1 MFPLKGYVD
10 AERQRKD
17 QRQTGSRARSLR
29 LVRQRALAM
38 AFVLLVVSGVISV
51 GTFMSA
57 KAATTLPSG
66 FQETVALSGLNQPT
80 AVRFSRD
87 GRVFVAEKSGTI
99 KVFDSL
105 ADPSPDVFAD
115 LNVNVHNFWDRG
127 LLTLALDPQ
136 RRCQKVIFPP
146 QEFQQER
153 CLTPTGPVTQMLL
166 VAPVLGYAYPTRA
179 PLWRRVVT
187 ALTRRQPGFD
197 ASVFN
202 FPQTPALRRRVHG
215 AIA

>member
-115 LNVNVHNFWDRG
+115 LNVNVHNFCDRG

-136 RRCQKVIFPP
+136 
-146 QEFQQER
+146 
-153 CLTPTGPVTQMLL
+153 
-166 VAPVLGYAYPTRA
+166 
-179 PLWRRVVT
+179 
-187 ALTRRQPGFD
+187 
-197 ASVFN
+197 
-202 FPQTPALRRRVHG
+202 
-215 AIA
+215 